1 MARESTTRDLRRRNR
16 SRVLR
21 AIVSGGETT
30 RSQLASA
37 LGLSIATVTN
47 VLGDLTS
54 EGLVHESG
62 MLPSEGGRPTA
73 TLNVRPEGA
82 YFVGADV
89 GEHGVTVELFDLTLR
104 PVSSVFRDLPSRSVA
119 PADLSS
125 ALSAAVEEVIDR
137 AGHPKNVYGIGLGVP
152 GIVEIEGGAVESDG
166 GFKIANYAI
175 YAQSLNWPRTGL
187 HDIYHRTDLP
197 IFADNGAKTL
207 ATAES
212 WFGAA
217 KGISDGLI
225 ALLGRGIGLGIIS
238 GGRVLQ
244 GSASS
249 AGEWGHTKV
258 SIGGP
263 LCNCGRRGCLEA
275 YVGGGGIARRWR
287 EAGASPSNN
296 EEESLAELLSA
307 ATAGDAVATR
317 VVDETIEILGLGLS
331 NMVNLFNPELIVLGG
346 WAGLQLVEYGLSQIS
361 AATRQNSLDRP
372 GGQFELV
379 PAKLGRDAVALGA
392 ALLAVESLI
401 QTPLPRSESSDQ
413 TRKYK

>member
-1 MARESTTRDLRRRNR
+1 MSKESTTRDLRRRNR

-21 AIVSGGETT
+21 ALVSEGEST
-30 RSQLASA
+30 RAQLSTL
-37 LGLSIATVTN
+37 LGLSLATVTN
-47 VLGDLTS
+47 VVSDLS
-54 EGLVHESG
+54 AEGLVHEPG
-62 MLPSEGGRPTA
+62 MAPSDGGRPAA

-89 GEHGVTVELFDLTLR
+89 GEHGVTVELFDLSLR
-104 PVSSVFRDLPSRSVA
+104 AVSRVFQDLPSRSAA
-119 PADLSS
+119 PADISK
-125 ALSAAVEEVIDR
+125 ALSVAVDEVIEQ
-137 AGHPKNVYGIGLGVP
+137 AGSPTNVYGIGLGVP
-152 GIVEIEGGAVESDG
+152 GIVETGGEPFGSDPG
-166 GFKIANYAI
+166 TRITI

-187 HDIYHRTDLP
+187 HDIYHRSDLP

-217 KGISDGLI
+217 KGVNDGLI
-225 ALLGRGIGLGIIS
+225 ALLGRGIGLGIIN
-238 GGRVLQ
+238 GGRILQ
-244 GSASS
+244 GSESS

-263 LCNCGRRGCLEA
+263 LCNCGKRGCLEA

-287 EAGASPSNN
+287 EAGGPPSIN
-296 EEESLAELLSA
+296 EEDSLAELLTA
-307 ATAGDAVATR
+307 AAAGDVMATR
-317 VVDETIEILGLGLS
+317 VIDETIEILGLGLS

-346 WAGLQLVEYGLSQIS
+346 WAGLRLAEYGLSQIS

-372 GGQFELV
+372 GGQFDLV
-379 PAKLGRDAVALGA
+379 PAKLGHDAVALGA

-401 QTPLPRSESSDQ
+401 QTPLSKLEHADQPRGL
-413 TRKYK
+413 K

>member
-1 MARESTTRDLRRRNR
+1 MASESTTKDLRRRNR

-21 AIVSGGETT
+21 AIVSDGETT

-37 LGLSIATVTN
+37 LGLSVATVTN

-54 EGLVHESG
+54 EGLVYESG

-73 TLNVRPEGA
+73 TINVRAQGA

-89 GEHGVTVELFDLTLR
+89 GEHGVTVELFDLALR

-119 PADLSS
+119 PADLST
-125 ALSAAVEEVIDR
+125 ALSAAVEEVIDQ
-137 AGHPKNVYGIGLGVP
+137 AGHPKNVYGVGLGVP
-152 GIVEIEGGAVESDG
+152 GIVEIEGGSFESDG
-166 GFKIANYAI
+166 GSKIAI

-187 HDIYHRTDLP
+187 RDIYHRTDLP

-225 ALLGRGIGLGIIS
+225 ALLGSGIGLGIIS

-346 WAGLQLVEYGLSQIS
+346 WAGLQLADYGLSQIS

-401 QTPLPRSESSDQ
+401 QTPLPHAESLDQ
-413 TRKYK
+413 SRKYK

>member
-1 MARESTTRDLRRRNR
+1 MAIESTTRDLRRRNR

-30 RSQLASA
+30 RSQLASL
-37 LGLSIATVTN
+37 LGLSLATVTN
-47 VLGDLTS
+47 VVGDLTL
-54 EGLVHESG
+54 EGLIHESG
-62 MLPSEGGRPTA
+62 LLPSEGGRPTT
-73 TLNVRPEGA
+73 TLNVRAQGA

-89 GEHGVTVELFDLTLR
+89 GEYGVTVELFDLTLR
-104 PVSSVFRDLPSRSVA
+104 VVSSVFRDLPSRSVV
-119 PADLSS
+119 PADLSI
-125 ALSAAVEEVIDR
+125 ALSSAVDEVIEQ
-137 AGHPKNVYGIGLGVP
+137 AGRPAHVYGVGLGLP
-152 GIVEIEGGAVESDG
+152 GIVETEAGAPASDRTS
-166 GFKIANYAI
+166 KITV

-187 HDIYHRTDLP
+187 HAIYDRIDLP
-197 IFADNGAKTL
+197 LFADNGAKTL

-217 KGISDGLI
+217 KGVNNGLI

-238 GGRVLQ
+238 GGRLLQ

-263 LCNCGRRGCLEA
+263 LCNCGKRGCLEA

-287 EAGASPSNN
+287 EAGASPSSNA
-296 EEESLAELLSA
+296 ETSLAELLSA
-307 ATAGDAVATR
+307 ATTGDAVAKR

-331 NMVNLFNPELIVLGG
+331 NIVNLFNPELIVLGG
-346 WAGLQLVEYGLSQIS
+346 WAGLQLADYDLSQIS

-372 GGQFELV
+372 GSQFDLA
-379 PAKLGRDAVALGA
+379 PSKIGRDAIALGA
-392 ALLAVESLI
+392 ALLAVENLI
-401 QTPLPRSESSDQ
+401 RTPLPHSKSLENS
-413 TRKYK
+413 RKLV

>member
-1 MARESTTRDLRRRNR
+1 MSKESTTRDLRRRNR

-21 AIVSGGETT
+21 ALVSEGEST
-30 RSQLASA
+30 RAQLSTL
-37 LGLSIATVTN
+37 LGLSLATVTN
-47 VLGDLTS
+47 VVSDLS
-54 EGLVHESG
+54 AEGLVHEPG
-62 MLPSEGGRPTA
+62 MAPSDGGRPAA

-89 GEHGVTVELFDLTLR
+89 GEHGVTVELFDLSLR
-104 PVSSVFRDLPSRSVA
+104 PVSRVFQDLPSRSAA
-119 PADLSS
+119 PADISK
-125 ALSAAVEEVIDR
+125 ALSVAVDEVIEQ
-137 AGHPKNVYGIGLGVP
+137 AGSPTNVYGIGLGVP
-152 GIVEIEGGAVESDG
+152 GIVETGGEPFGSDPG
-166 GFKIANYAI
+166 TRITI

-187 HDIYHRTDLP
+187 HDIYHRSDLP

-217 KGISDGLI
+217 KGVNDGLI
-225 ALLGRGIGLGIIS
+225 ALLGRGIGLGIIN
-238 GGRVLQ
+238 GGRILQ
-244 GSASS
+244 GSESS

-263 LCNCGRRGCLEA
+263 LCNCGKRGCLEA

-287 EAGASPSNN
+287 EAGGPPSIN
-296 EEESLAELLSA
+296 EEDSLAELLTA
-307 ATAGDAVATR
+307 AAAGDVMATR
-317 VVDETIEILGLGLS
+317 VIDETIEILGLGLS

-346 WAGLQLVEYGLSQIS
+346 WAGLRLAEYGLSQIS

-372 GGQFELV
+372 GGQFDLV
-379 PAKLGRDAVALGA
+379 PAKLGHDAVALGA

-401 QTPLPRSESSDQ
+401 QTPLSKLEHADQPRGL
-413 TRKYK
+413 K